1 MSETPMSPRE
11 RLLREDEQH
20 SVSVLPTAEERQQA
34 ADAAAEAREST
45 TTGALAAEQFATP
58 LLDEAEGPGEPEPP
72 EVFTVQ
78 ELEQQLTR
86 LEMLQQ
92 AEGMPLHEQLQ
103 AADDALQGIAVV
115 LAMGFSGD
123 VQMIVLAALQRYRTV
138 HGYTG

>member
-1 MSETPMSPRE
+1 MSPRE

-45 TTGALAAEQFATP
+45 TTGALMAEQFATP